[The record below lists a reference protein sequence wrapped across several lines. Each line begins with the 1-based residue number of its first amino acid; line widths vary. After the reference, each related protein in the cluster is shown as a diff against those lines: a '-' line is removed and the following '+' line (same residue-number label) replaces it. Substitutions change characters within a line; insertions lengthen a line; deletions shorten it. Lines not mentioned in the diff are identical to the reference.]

1 VFSGG
6 SMMKFANGGAF
17 TNGLVNSPT
26 MFPMGLMGEAGPEA
40 IMPLQRDGSGRLGV
54 KAAGGGAPTV
64 IVQQTINIDSRSD
77 QASIMAA
84 MRLAKDQAVDAVIN
98 SLNRGGAVARAVK
111 GV

>member
-1 VFSGG
+1 VRASGG
-6 SMMKFANGGAF
+6 AGA
-17 TNGLVNSPT
+17 S
-26 MFPMGLMGEAGPEA
+26 
-40 IMPLQRDGSGRLGV
+40 
-54 KAAGGGAPTV
+54 TV
-64 IVQQTINIDSRSD
+64 VIQQTIHIDSRSD